1 MSASTHHTAP
11 TQFVEA
17 AGIRFAYRR
26 FGKTGGV
33 PLVLL
38 QHFTGNMDN
47 WDPAVTDGFARDS
60 EVILFNNAGIST
72 TNGETPTSVAGMARD
87 AAAFIDALGLTSC
100 DLLGFSLG
108 GMVAQQLAIDRPR
121 LVRKLILAG
130 TGPQGGDG
138 MDKFSPEVQSIFFEK
153 KYVPGDLIWLDLF
166 FSRSDASQA
175 TGRAFLER
183 MRARKDGRDPPSDLK
198 VAQAQLTAVAEW
210 GAPRSNRFAYLQ
222 GITQPALVI
231 NGNDDIILPTINS
244 YHLAQNLPNAEL
256 IIYPDSNHGSQY
268 QSPERFVAH
277 AGMFLRA

>member
-1 MSASTHHTAP
+1 MTAFTHHTAP
-11 TQFVEA
+11 TQFVENG
-17 AGIRFAYRR
+17 GIRFAYRR
-26 FGKTGGV
+26 FGKSGGV
-33 PLVLL
+33 PLVLF

-47 WDPAVTDGFARDS
+47 WDPAVTEGLARDR

-72 TNGETPTSVAGMARD
+72 TNGETPVSVAGMARD
-87 AAAFIDALGLTSC
+87 AAAFIDALGLKTC

-108 GMVAQQLAIDRPR
+108 GMVAQQLALDRPR
-121 LVRKLILAG
+121 LVRKVVLVG

-153 KYVPGDLIWLDLF
+153 KYEPGDLIWLDLF
-166 FSRSDASQA
+166 FSTSEASQA

-183 MRARKDGRDPPSDLK
+183 VRARKDNRDPPSDMK

-210 GAPRSNRFAYLQ
+210 GAPRINRFAYLK

-256 IIYPDSNHGSQY
+256 IIYPDANHGSQY
-268 QSPERFVAH
+268 QNPERFVAH
-277 AGMFLRA
+277 VGMFLGA

>member
-11 TQFVEA
+11 TRFVENG
-17 AGIRFAYRR
+17 GIRFAYRR
-26 FGKTGGV
+26 FGKAGGV
-33 PLVLL
+33 PIVLF

-47 WDPAVTDGFARDS
+47 WDPAVTDGLAQKR

-72 TNGETPTSVAGMARD
+72 TNGETPASVAGMARD

-108 GMVAQQLAIDRPR
+108 GMVAQTLALDRPG

-153 KYVPGDLIWLDLF
+153 KYEPGDLIWLDLF

-198 VAQAQLTAVAEW
+198 VAQAQLAAVAEW
-210 GAPRSNRFAYLQ
+210 GAPRSNRFAYLK

-231 NGNDDIILPTINS
+231 NGSDDIILPTINS
-244 YHLAQNLPNAEL
+244 YHLAQNMPDAEL

-268 QSPERFVAH
+268 QNPERLVVHVA
-277 AGMFLRA
+277 MFLDA

>member
-1 MSASTHHTAP
+1 ML
-11 TQFVEA
+11 F
-17 AGIRFAYRR
+17 
-26 FGKTGGV
+26 
-33 PLVLL
+33 

-47 WDPAVTDGFARDS
+47 WDPAVTDGLAQKR

-72 TNGETPTSVAGMARD
+72 TNGETPASVAGMARD

-108 GMVAQQLAIDRPR
+108 GMVAQTLALDRPG

-153 KYVPGDLIWLDLF
+153 KYEPGDLIWLDLF

-198 VAQAQLTAVAEW
+198 VAQAQLAAVAEW
-210 GAPRSNRFAYLQ
+210 GAPRSNRFAYLK

-231 NGNDDIILPTINS
+231 NGSDDIILPTINS
-244 YHLAQNLPNAEL
+244 YHLAQNMPDAEL

-268 QSPERFVAH
+268 QNPERLVVHVA
-277 AGMFLRA
+277 MFLDA

>member
-166 FSRSDASQA
+166 FSRSDAS
-175 TGRAFLER
+175 
-183 MRARKDGRDPPSDLK
+183 
-198 VAQAQLTAVAEW
+198 
-210 GAPRSNRFAYLQ
+210 
-222 GITQPALVI
+222 
-231 NGNDDIILPTINS
+231 
-244 YHLAQNLPNAEL
+244 
-256 IIYPDSNHGSQY
+256 
-268 QSPERFVAH
+268 
-277 AGMFLRA
+277 